1 MRVLRLNRCAALRE
15 VGFNLEEDGVVAK
28 ITGHIS
34 IRATRCS
41 DSDSL
46 ILEINS
52 LMDIFWTVR
61 LHALWWLTTKRS
73 AAIGGVVHA
82 SVARLIIL

>member
-15 VGFNLEEDGVVAK
+15 VGFNIEEDGVVAK

-46 ILEINS
+46 ILEIKLPNGH
-52 LMDIFWTVR
+52 LLDLR
-61 LHALWWLTTKRS
+61 LHALWWLTTKRKPCPPTC
-73 AAIGGVVHA
+73 VV
-82 SVARLIIL
+82 

>member
-1 MRVLRLNRCAALRE
+1 MRVLRLDRCAALRE
-15 VGFNLEEDGVVAK
+15 VGFNIEEDGVVAK
-28 ITGHIS
+28 ITGHMS
-34 IRATRCS
+34 ICATRCS

-73 AAIGGVVHA
+73 AAIGGAVHA
-82 SVARLIIL
+82 SVVRLIIL

>member
-15 VGFNLEEDGVVAK
+15 VGLNIEEDGVVAK
-28 ITGHIS
+28 ITGHMS

-46 ILEINS
+46 LLTDRFRSVEGQRRRSSAVQPSPRNVRSS
-52 LMDIFWTVR
+52 LP
-61 LHALWWLTTKRS
+61 
-73 AAIGGVVHA
+73 
-82 SVARLIIL
+82 